1 MNPAQLSYVVLGVS
15 PATVAVCRTLADQG
29 GCFTIMDGDQRAGHR
44 LTLELNTGS
53 RGRAV
58 FIPGNPQDPGDRAKA
73 IAENA
78 RCWPDQTA
86 VILSCLSPA
95 MP

>member
-1 MNPAQLSYVVLGVS
+1 MPMELSYVVLGLT
-15 PATVAVCRTLADQG
+15 PATAAACRTLANQG
-29 GCFTIMDGDQRAGHR
+29 GCFTIMATDQDEGHR

-58 FIPGNPQDPGDRAKA
+58 FIPGDPQNVADRTYAME
-73 IAENA
+73 ENA

-86 VILSCLSPA
+86 LILSPA
-95 MP
+95 SP